1 LSRGT
6 LTVIF
11 LPDGAGRPRTVAI
24 KRSRLRFAGIAAL
37 VSLAVVA
44 MMVVSYG
51 GLRRQ
56 VAELNSLQA
65 EAASQRAHIA
75 SMAKDLEAFQ
85 EQFQKL
91 QDLDL
96 KLRLLVSMEPSSQ
109 MTKPLA
115 GLGGPD
121 PSSSSDNAFISDR
134 QSTLLENMRRELGRL
149 KEAASIQEAS
159 FNEINKAFQQQR
171 SRLAATPSIWPVKG
185 WRTSGFGQRI
195 SPFTGR
201 RVLHTGIDIA
211 TRKGAIVR
219 APADG
224 LVNRVTTEY
233 DFGKLVEID
242 HGHGVVT
249 RYGHNNKI
257 LVRPGQRVR
266 RGEPISQV
274 GNSGRSTGP
283 HLHYEVRLKGV
294 PVNPKRYIVDEDT
307 L

>member
-1 LSRGT
+1 
-6 LTVIF
+6 
-11 LPDGAGRPRTVAI
+11 
-24 KRSRLRFAGIAAL
+24 
-37 VSLAVVA
+37 